1 VALAAVLLAAC
12 GGTSGASS
20 GGGSPAMNFLPG
32 TLEDGHLRTALGD
45 VALPAEMAAK
55 VRRAGEAA
63 T

>member
-1 VALAAVLLAAC
+1 
-12 GGTSGASS
+12 
-20 GGGSPAMNFLPG
+20 MNFLPG

-55 VRRAGEAA
+55 VAGPGPAA